1 MVRYDGVMST
11 PAKTTQQILPTRLI
25 NPIVTGNIDEL
36 HRQFIDA
43 LPFQH
48 LIIDDFFDPLFVQ
61 SLAASFP
68 AFDDAKAS
76 DESGKLG
83 EKCVHEAVKALGE
96 DYCRLDA
103 LVQNEEFL
111 NLIKNITGIDELI
124 YDPLYYGGGTH
135 ENRGGQDLDPHID
148 FNYHPVTNHHRR
160 LNLILFLNEEW
171 RDDWGGLLELYAD
184 PDKDGRPSRTIT
196 PLLNRLVMFV
206 TTEHSWHGFRR
217 INAPAEA
224 SRKSF
229 ALYYY
234 TIDRPVAETAPRH
247 STVYVERHLPS
258 DILPGEVLTA
268 AQLDEVQRLLNRR
281 DQHIK
286 RLYGDI
292 EGLMSEL
299 DIHTQSW
306 TMRQARRAVNLAA
319 KCRKLLAFG
328 SRMK

>member
-1 MVRYDGVMST
+1 MST
-11 PAKTTQQILPTRLI
+11 PAKTTQQIFPNGLI
-25 NPIVTGNIDEL
+25 NPIVMASIDEL

-48 LIIDDFFDPLFVQ
+48 LIIDDFFDPQFVQ

-68 AFDDAKAS
+68 AFDDAKAT

-83 EKCVHEAVKALGE
+83 QKCVHEAVKALGE

-103 LVQNEEFL
+103 LVQNQEFL
-111 NLIKNITGIDELI
+111 NVINSITGIDELI

-184 PDKDGRPSRTIT
+184 PDKEGRPTKTIT

-217 INAPAEA
+217 INASADS

-234 TIDRPVAETAPRH
+234 TMDRPVAETAPRH

-258 DILPGEVLTA
+258 DILAGEVLTE
-268 AQLDEVQRLLNRR
+268 AQLNEVQRLLHRR
-281 DQHIK
+281 DQHTK
-286 RLYGDI
+286 RLYSDI
-292 EGLMSEL
+292 QGLMSEL

-306 TMRQARRAVNLAA
+306 TMRQARRAVNLVA
-319 KCRKLLAFG
+319 KCRKLLAFD

>member
-1 MVRYDGVMST
+1 MGS
-11 PAKTTQQILPTRLI
+11 
-25 NPIVTGNIDEL
+25 IDEM
-36 HRQFIDA
+36 HQQFSEA

-48 LIIDDFFDPLFVQ
+48 LIIDDFLDPRFIQ
-61 SLAASFP
+61 SLAAHFP
-68 AFDDAKAS
+68 AFDEAKAS
-76 DESGKLG
+76 NESGKPG
-83 EKCVHEAVKALGE
+83 QKCVHEEVKALGE

-103 LVQNEEFL
+103 LVQNKEFL
-111 NLIKNITGIDELI
+111 NVITNITGIDELI

-135 ENRGGQDLDPHID
+135 ENRGGQELDPHID

-184 PDKDGRPSRTIT
+184 PDKETHPLHAIT
-196 PLLNRLVMFV
+196 PRLNRLVLFV
-206 TTEHSWHGFRR
+206 TTEHSWHGFGR
-217 INAPAEA
+217 INASEVS

-234 TIDRPVAETAPRH
+234 SMDRPAAEIAPRH

-258 DILPGEVLTA
+258 DIVAGEVLTEA
-268 AQLDEVQRLLNRR
+268 RLSEVQRLLNRR

-286 RLYGDI
+286 RLYSDI
-292 EGLMSEL
+292 QGLMSEL

-306 TMRQARRAVNLAA
+306 TMRQARRAVNLIAR
-319 KCRKLLAFG
+319 CRKLLTLD
-328 SRMK
+328 RPKK